1 MSHAATHWLAT
12 VPPKTLTHGE
22 FRVLF
27 HLCDCH
33 NPSRGCFPAQ
43 TYLRQKTGASN
54 GGLNNWLSGLEEKN
68 FIRRERIID
77 PVTKRQKETRY
88 TFAFEFEL
96 TASGGERTEEELLA
110 PPTPPSGDGV
120 EGTPAAPP
128 TPFSGAGAV
137 STFGADPSPL
147 IGTTRLQIGGDG
159 IDEPVKEPVK
169 NHNAG
174 EPAGGFSDLFEKFFR
189 NYPNPV
195 ERRSAEREWR
205 KALARGADALS
216 IVGAAMNYAGTK
228 EVKRGFV
235 KKPANWLSSDAWR
248 DHVGQ
253 VASTPSKAAIDATT
267 ASLIKGGNRTVAQQV
282 SSHRV
287 CELLHAGLITVDD
300 CQRAGLRL

>member
-1 MSHAATHWLAT
+1 M
-12 VPPKTLTHGE
+12 
-22 FRVLF
+22 LF
-27 HLCDCH
+27 YLCDCH

-54 GGLNNWLSGLEEKN
+54 GGLNNWLSGLEEKKL
-68 FIRRERIID
+68 IRRERIVD
-77 PVTKRQKETRY
+77 PATKRQKETRY
-88 TFAFEFEL
+88 TFAFEFDQ
-96 TASGGERTEEELLA
+96 TPSSGEGTEEELPA
-110 PPTPPSGDGV
+110 PPTPPSGDGI

-147 IGTTRLQIGGDG
+147 TGNTRLQLGGDG

-169 NHNAG
+169 NPNAG
-174 EPAGGFSDLFEKFFR
+174 EPAGGFSDLFEKFLG

-205 KALARGADALS
+205 KALARGADAQI
-216 IVGAAMNYAGTK
+216 IVGAALNYAGTK

-253 VASTPSKAAIDATT
+253 RASAPSQTDIDAST
-267 ASLIKGGNRTVAQQV
+267 ASLIKSGNRTVAQQV
-282 SSHRV
+282 SAHRV
-287 CELLHAGLITVDD
+287 SELLHSGLITADD
-300 CQRAGLRL
+300 CKRAGLRL